1 MSKQEDTSHSGF
13 LGSLKSG
20 AEHLKAGAGSAGSA
34 LLAPVKATGSL
45 LNPFGKG
52 QPEKEADAGVNV
64 PLDEIDEEEDNS
76 DMSNVALSDNEDDK
90 STGKSKTSSRG
101 QETVFGTI
109 KNTTESAGAVIIG
122 SGAAI
127 IGGVKTVTSKLNP
140 IGGHASGP
148 AKSAEPVM
156 DDRQVEEAFSKIE
169 IDEEPEPEPVHKPKA
184 GIFGQLK
191 ATVGMGGDQEEEEAP
206 KGSFLDS
213 VKTKTG
219 FAPKDDGIAHNSAPK
234 EGFIGHLKGATNII
248 NPFAG
253 SASAPAT
260 KTETRPAP
268 LTTSHSER
276 APAPNR
282 FTRDHSRTS
291 VTSSSKTSTNSP
303 TGTGGGL
310 FDSLTGK
317 SSAPPPRAKP
327 EPPKESFMD
336 SVLDSVLG
344 KPAPPP
350 KEPTM
355 FEKMTGQGSASKK
368 SDGFW

>member
-1 MSKQEDTSHSGF
+1 MSKQEDTSNSGF

-20 AEHLKAGAGSAGSA
+20 AGHLKAGAGSAGSA

-52 QPEKEADAGVNV
+52 QPEKEADVGVSV
-64 PLDEIDEEEDNS
+64 PLDESDEEEDNS
-76 DMSNVALSDNEDDK
+76 DMSNVALSDNEDEK
-90 STGKSKTSSRG
+90 SAGKSKTSSRG

-140 IGGHASGP
+140 IGGHSGP

-191 ATVGMGGDQEEEEAP
+191 ATVGMGGDQEEEETP

-213 VKTKTG
+213 VKAKTG

-234 EGFIGHLKGATNII
+234 EGFMGQLKGATNII

-260 KTETRPAP
+260 KPETRPAP
-268 LTTSHSER
+268 LTTSQSER
-276 APAPNR
+276 APATNR
-282 FTRDHSRTS
+282 FARDHSRTS

-327 EPPKESFMD
+327 ESPKESFMD

>member
-1 MSKQEDTSHSGF
+1 M
-13 LGSLKSG
+13 KSG
-20 AEHLKAGAGSAGSA
+20 AGHLKAGAGSAGSA

-45 LNPFGKG
+45 LNPFNKG
-52 QPEKEADAGVNV
+52 AVEKEPEVGVSV
-64 PLDEIDEEEDNS
+64 PLDESDEDEDNS

-90 STGKSKTSSRG
+90 NETKSKSGHRG

-109 KNTTESAGAVIIG
+109 RNTTESAGAAIIG

-140 IGGHASGP
+140 IGGHSSGP
-148 AKSAEPVM
+148 AKHAEPVM
-156 DDRQVEEAFSKIE
+156 NDKQVEEAFSQIE
-169 IDEEPEPEPVHKPKA
+169 IDEEPEPVQKPKA
-184 GIFGQLK
+184 GIFGQFK
-191 ATVGMGGDQEEEEAP
+191 ATVGMGGEQEEDEAS
-206 KGSFLDS
+206 KGSFLET
-213 VKTKTG
+213 VKAKTG

-234 EGFIGHLKGATNII
+234 EGFIDHLKGATNII

-253 SASAPAT
+253 SASSTTHT
-260 KTETRPAP
+260 KPETKPAP
-268 LTTSHSER
+268 LTHSQSER

-282 FTRDHSRTS
+282 FSRDHSRTS
-291 VTSSSKTSTNSP
+291 VTGGSKTSTNSP
-303 TGTGGGL
+303 TGSGGGL
-310 FDSLTGK
+310 FDALTGK

-327 EPPKESFMD
+327 EPAKESF
-336 SVLDSVLG
+336 LDSILG

-355 FEKMTGQGSASKK
+355 FEKMTGQGSAASSKK